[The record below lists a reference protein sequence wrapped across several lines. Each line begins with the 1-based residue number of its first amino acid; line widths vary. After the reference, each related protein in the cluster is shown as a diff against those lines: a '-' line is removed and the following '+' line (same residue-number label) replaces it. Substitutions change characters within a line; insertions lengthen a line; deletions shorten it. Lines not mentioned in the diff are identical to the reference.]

1 MSKYGAVVLA
11 AGRST
16 RMKSHTPKVL
26 HRVCGREMVGMVV
39 DAARSTGL
47 DPTVVVVSPGTRA
60 VKESLGDMVKYA
72 EQEEPGGTGHAILQ
86 ARSALQ
92 GVENVVV
99 LLGDM
104 PLIRP
109 ETLDEMKQLHEERG
123 ACATV
128 LTAARDDPNGFGRI
142 VRSSDGSVSGI
153 VEEAD
158 VDAETVAI
166 NEVNTGA
173 CCFRSGW
180 LWDTL
185 PNVPPSSSGEV
196 YATDLIAVAARQGER
211 VETLSTRD
219 ADEAL
224 GVNSRVDLSKVSAAM
239 QRRLRERWMLAGV
252 SMPDPSSVYIDF
264 DVVIG
269 EDTVIL
275 PNTHV
280 TGRSKVGRGCRIGP
294 NSIVSDSTIADGCE
308 VVASMVEES
317 TMEEGVSVGPFSHI
331 RPGSRLE
338 RGVRIGNFAEVK
350 NSRIGAGA
358 KSGHFS
364 FIGDADIGADVN
376 IGAGTVTVNYD
387 GREKHRTTVG
397 DGAFIGCDT
406 MLIAP
411 VTVGER
417 SDTGAGA
424 VVRDDIPPDSRAV
437 GVPARLIPRAGEGR
451 E

>member
-16 RMKSHTPKVL
+16 RMNSRIPKVL
-26 HRVCGREMVGMVV
+26 HRVCGREMIGLVV
-39 DAARSTGL
+39 YSARSTGL
-47 DPTVVVVSPGTRA
+47 EPTVVVVSPGAHA
-60 VKESLGDMVKYA
+60 VRESLGDAVKYA
-72 EQEEPGGTGHAILQ
+72 EQEAPGGTGHAVLQ
-86 ARSALQ
+86 ARSELQ

-99 LLGDM
+99 LMGDM

-109 ETLDEMKQLHEERG
+109 ETLEDMKRLHEESG

-128 LTAARDDPNGFGRI
+128 LTAVHDNPNGYGRI
-142 VRSSDGSVSGI
+142 VRSPNGSVSGI

-158 VDAETVAI
+158 ADADTLAVS
-166 NEVNTGA
+166 EVNTGA
-173 CCFRSGW
+173 YCFRASW

-185 PNVPPSSSGEV
+185 PKVPASSSGEV
-196 YATDLIAVAARQGER
+196 YATDLIAAAARQGER
-211 VETLSTRD
+211 IETLSILD

-224 GVNSRVDLSKVSAAM
+224 GVNSRIDLSEVSAAM

-252 SMPDPSSVYIDF
+252 SMPDPSSVYVDF

-269 EDTVIL
+269 VDTVIL

-280 TGRSKVGRGCRIGP
+280 TGRSKIGRGCRIGP
-294 NSIVSDSTIADGCE
+294 NSIVSDSTIGDRCE
-308 VVASMVEES
+308 VVSSMIEES
-317 TMEEGVSVGPFSHI
+317 AMEKDVSVGPFSHI

-338 RGVRIGNFAEVK
+338 KGVRIGNFAEVK
-350 NSRIGAGA
+350 NSRIGPGA

-364 FIGDADIGADVN
+364 FIGDADIGANVN

-417 SDTGAGA
+417 ADTGAGA

-437 GVPARLIPRAGEGR
+437 GVPARLIPRDKER
-451 E
+451 KE

>member
-1 MSKYGAVVLA
+1 MSKFGAVVLA

-16 RMKSHTPKVL
+16 RMNSRTPKVL
-26 HRVCGREMVGMVV
+26 HRVCGREMVGLVV

-60 VKESLGDMVKYA
+60 IKESLGDVVRYA
-72 EQEEPGGTGHAILQ
+72 EQAEPGGTGHAILQ

-92 GVENVVV
+92 SADNVVV

-109 ETLDEMKQLHEERG
+109 ETLGEMKRLHEERG

-128 LTAARDDPNGFGRI
+128 LTAVRDDPNGYGRI
-142 VRSSDGSVSGI
+142 VRFPNGSVSGI

-158 VDAETVAI
+158 ADADTLAI
-166 NEVNTGA
+166 NEVSTGA
-173 CCFRSGW
+173 YCFRAAW
-180 LWDTL
+180 LWEAL
-185 PNVPPSSSGEV
+185 PKIPASSSGEV
-196 YATDLIAVAARQGER
+196 YATDLIAAAARQGER
-211 VETLSTRD
+211 IETVSTRD

-224 GVNSRVDLSKVSAAM
+224 GVNSRVDLSEVSAAM
-239 QRRLRERWMLAGV
+239 QGRLRKKWMLAGV

-269 EDTVIL
+269 EDSVIL

-280 TGRSKVGRGCRIGP
+280 TGPSKIGRGCRIGP
-294 NSIVSDSTIADGCE
+294 NSIVADSTIGDRCE

-317 TMEEGVSVGPFSHI
+317 TTEEGVSVGPFSHI
-331 RPGSRLE
+331 RPGSHLE

-364 FIGDADIGADVN
+364 FIGDADVGADVN

-437 GVPARLIPRAGEGR
+437 GVPARLIPRRDKGKE
-451 E
+451 